1 MITTVIG
8 SYPISIDTM
17 DLMKHYFNREGIS
30 WKPYI
35 REAVEDMVKAGIKLV
50 SDGQTRDPFTNIF
63 LRKLRGCRVR
73 DRVEVIDEISYIE
86 PITLEDIRYAK
97 SLLPGG
103 YKILGLIVGPHTLSE
118 YVVDNYYNDKKELA
132 FAFAKAMREEAMVLQ
147 DIVDMISIDEPSL
160 STSYPSYAREL
171 IEVVSRDIEI
181 PTRMHVCGD
190 VSSVA
195 SELVD
200 MPVDILS
207 HEFKA
212 TPKLFD
218 IFKEY
223 PSRIGFCIGSI
234 RADDPKV
241 ETIDEIV
248 RHIGKAITIFGE
260 NIKQIAPDCGLRYLP
275 RGNAFQKLRNLVTA
289 TEVVYGRV

>member
-8 SYPISIDTM
+8 SYPITIDTM
-17 DLMKHYFNREGIS
+17 DLMKQYFNGEEIS

-73 DRVEVIDEISYIE
+73 DRVEVVDEISYVE
-86 PITLEDIRYAK
+86 PITLEDIVYAK
-97 SLLPGG
+97 SLLPEG

-118 YVVDNYYNDKKELA
+118 YVIDSYYNDKKELA
-132 FAFAKAMREEAMVLQ
+132 FAFAEAMREEAMVLQ
-147 DIVDMISIDEPSL
+147 DIVDMISIDEPFL

-171 IEVVSRDIEI
+171 IESITRNIRI

-190 VSSVA
+190 VSSIA
-195 SELVD
+195 PEIID
-200 MPVDILS
+200 MPVDVLS

-223 PSRIGFCIGSI
+223 PSKIGFCIGSV
-234 RADDPKV
+234 RADNPRA
-241 ETIDEIV
+241 ETVDEIV
-248 RHIGKAITIFGE
+248 EHIEKAISIFGD

-275 RGNAFQKLRNLVTA
+275 RENAFQKLRNLVTA
-289 TEVVYGRV
+289 TEVVYGRE